1 MLRILKRPEA
11 ENDLEEIWL
20 YIAQDNPDNADS
32 LLDEIEE
39 TSRKLARF
47 SSMGRNRDE
56 LHPGL
61 KSFPVGNIL
70 FFIYRLVMVL
80 KSSGYCMACGISIL
94 FFNMYMYHIPKR
106 KHSYG

>member
-20 YIAQDNPDNADS
+20 YIAQDNPDNADK

-39 TSRKLARF
+39 TSHRLAQF
-47 SSMGRNRDE
+47 TNMGRNRDE

-61 KSFPVGNIL
+61 KSFPLGKYLIFYLPISNGLEIVRVLHGMRDIDT
-70 FFIYRLVMVL
+70 FF
-80 KSSGYCMACGISIL
+80 
-94 FFNMYMYHIPKR
+94 
-106 KHSYG
+106 

>member
-20 YIAQDNPDNADS
+20 YIAQDNPDNADK

-39 TSRKLARF
+39 TSQRLAQF
-47 SSMGRNRDE
+47 TNMGRNRDE

-61 KSFPVGNIL
+61 KSFPLGKYLIFYLPISNGLEIVRVLHGMRDIDT
-70 FFIYRLVMVL
+70 FF
-80 KSSGYCMACGISIL
+80 
-94 FFNMYMYHIPKR
+94 
-106 KHSYG
+106 

>member
-20 YIAQDNPDNADS
+20 YIAQDHPDNADK

-39 TSRKLARF
+39 TCKKLVQF
-47 SSMGRNRDE
+47 TNMGRNRDE

-61 KSFPVGNIL
+61 RSFPVGKYLIFYL
-70 FFIYRLVMVL
+70 PISGGLEIVRVLHGMRDIDTFF
-80 KSSGYCMACGISIL
+80 
-94 FFNMYMYHIPKR
+94 
-106 KHSYG
+106 